1 MCVFFKNLLFIY
13 FACFLFG
20 PLSSPLICKNCLYID
35 EIIYFLCI
43 ASIFPH
49 LSFDY
54 ILLFRSSSF
63 YVFDLCGLF
72 LYDLGILPHAESLD
86 PRLYSKLIKSVWER
100 WGEREHKS
108 ANYYGSFLLSL
119 LFLPSPTPLQV
130 ETHQGISFF

>member
-1 MCVFFKNLLFIY
+1 MCVFFKNFLFIY

-20 PLSSPLICKNCLYID
+20 PLSSPLICKNCLYIE

-100 WGEREHKS
+100 LGRERTQISK
-108 ANYYGSFLLSL
+108 LLWIDRGAVGIVGPRISWY
-119 LFLPSPTPLQV
+119 LPSSGL
-130 ETHQGISFF
+130 